1 MVFRNV
7 NSWGDVFSDAIALFF
22 LLAIVCLMIFGS
34 FKLRK
39 MMRENKLSDPK
50 NIENYGEFYELHL
63 RDRPSNYQI
72 FFNSFFML
80 RRLIAVFCIF
90 RM

>member
-22 LLAIVCLMIFGS
+22 LLAIVCLMVFGS

-50 NIENYGEFYELHL
+50 NIEKYGEFYEPHL
-63 RDRPSNYQI
+63 RDRPTGYQLYYNI
-72 FFNSFFML
+72 YFMC
-80 RRLIAVFCIF
+80 RRLFTAFCIF
-90 RM
+90 YM